1 MSIKKETAKKIIIEE
16 NFENFFDDGY
26 EEIYQN
32 DIFRCPCCNRE
43 LGRGNSDNSEDF
55 DDLDI
60 YYCPRCGQK
69 VVFDNDKK
77 L

>member
-16 NFENFFDDGY
+16 NFESFFDDSY

-43 LGRGNSDNSEDF
+43 LGRGISDNSEDF
-55 DDLDI
+55 NSLDI
-60 YYCPRCGQK
+60 HYCPGCGQK
-69 VVFDNDKK
+69 VIFDNGNK
-77 L
+77 

>member
-1 MSIKKETAKKIIIEE
+1 MSNEKEIAKKIIIED
-16 NFENFFDDGY
+16 NFDSYFDDGY

-55 DDLDI
+55 NDLDI
-60 YYCPRCGQK
+60 HYCPGCGQK
-69 VVFDNDKK
+69 VVFGNDKE